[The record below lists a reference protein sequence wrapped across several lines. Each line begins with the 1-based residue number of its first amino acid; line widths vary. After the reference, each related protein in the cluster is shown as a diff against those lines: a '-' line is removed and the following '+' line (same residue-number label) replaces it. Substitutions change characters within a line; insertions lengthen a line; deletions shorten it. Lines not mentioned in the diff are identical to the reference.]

1 MPSTL
6 APRLPS
12 WRGNDR
18 FPADLGRERR
28 EQAMHNGERR
38 VDKLLGYLG
47 LLLIGALGWAAD
59 HVRLGLTAP
68 ERTAHPHTAHAT
80 GRARA

>member
-1 MPSTL
+1 L
-6 APRLPS
+6 K
-12 WRGNDR
+12 GNDGA
-18 FPADLGRERR
+18 PADLGRERK

-38 VDKLLGYLG
+38 VDRLLGYLG

-68 ERTAHPHTAHAT
+68 ERTANPHPHTAHAP

>member
-1 MPSTL
+1 
-6 APRLPS
+6 
-12 WRGNDR
+12 
-18 FPADLGRERR
+18 
-28 EQAMHNGERR
+28 MHNGERR

>member
-1 MPSTL
+1 
-6 APRLPS
+6 
-12 WRGNDR
+12 
-18 FPADLGRERR
+18 
-28 EQAMHNGERR
+28 MHNGERR
-38 VDKLLGYLG
+38 IDRLLGYLG

-68 ERTAHPHTAHAT
+68 ERTANPHPHTAHAS